1 MDVFYYF
8 STLSTWSYVGADVF
22 RKLDV
27 AHRLSVRHK
36 PVNLLTLFEAT
47 GGLPAGKRSPQRQA
61 WRRTEMQ
68 RWAKRRQLAMNFDP
82 AHWPFN
88 PRLADGAVIAATL
101 LANETKAGKLADMMM
116 KAVWEE
122 EKDLA
127 DQTVVAKIVEAQGM
141 SPHEII
147 ERSISNEVSTIYRQN
162 TQEAIEQGVFGA
174 PTYRLGDD
182 IYWGQ
187 DRLDMLQEA
196 LTTRS

>member
-8 STLSTWSYVGADVF
+8 STLSTWSYVGAAAF

-36 PVNLLTLFEAT
+36 PMNLLTLFEAT
-47 GGLPAGKRSPQRQA
+47 GGLPAGKRSPHRQA
-61 WRRTEMQ
+61 WRQTEMQ
-68 RWAKRRQLAMNFDP
+68 RWAKRRQLAMNYDP

-88 PRLADGAVIAATL
+88 PRLADGVIIAVTL
-101 LANETKAGKLADMMM
+101 MADETKAGKLADAMM

-122 EKDLA
+122 EEDLA

-141 SPHEII
+141 PPPEII
-147 ERSISNEVSTIYRQN
+147 ERSISDEVSAIYRQN

-174 PTYRLGDD
+174 PTYRLEDD

-196 LTTRS
+196 LTTPS